1 MEVPG
6 RGFGRST
13 IITTI
18 RKKTLLGVGI
28 ALLVMTALL
37 AACAEFLL
45 LKTGSLAIFLAASLL
60 VAGGA
65 GFAVLRIIDRLIL
78 ERLARLDASV
88 RAIGKLREISAR
100 VTMPGTDELSSL
112 ATSVNGMLDALAA
125 GQKQLRAQESLKKSE
140 ARYRGLV
147 DNLPEGIYLF
157 REGRCLF
164 TNPAGAR
171 LLGESDPE
179 EVVGRRLTEMVPESE
194 RPAVD
199 EQIRLASAGEKLTR
213 LEAKLQRNDGE
224 LPVDLSF
231 GMVTFEN
238 KPAVQMAAHDLSR
251 LKEAENRIDY
261 LAYHDALTGLPN
273 LVLLG
278 DLLTREM
285 ARAKRNDELI
295 AVLHVDV
302 NRFKEI
308 NDTAGFTVGD
318 HALQAIAR
326 TLTDVLRETDVV
338 ARLSADKFVLFLPG
352 IKDATSTEDTCR
364 RILDRFQRPF
374 QVDGHELY
382 ITPSIGIALYPSDG
396 DSVDSLLKHAEIAMD
411 RAKTQEIGYQFFS
424 AEMVERV
431 AERKAIENDLR
442 KAIDRK
448 EFVIFYQPEFEFAS
462 GRLVGAEA
470 LLRWRHPERGLVPPM
485 SFIPL
490 AEETG
495 LIVPI
500 SQWVMRE
507 AARQN
512 MAWQNAGHAPI
523 RVAVNISARMF
534 ERPDFID
541 NVTEALAD
549 TGLPPE
555 YFEAEVTETMAMKDF
570 DTTIS
575 ILGRLH
581 KLRVPIAI
589 DDFGTGH
596 SSLSY
601 LKKFPAH
608 MLKVDRSFV
617 KDMTPDS
624 DDAAIAQ
631 AIIAMA
637 HSLKMHAIAE
647 GVETLEQLELLRSF
661 GCDEVQGFFFSKPLP
676 PDEFERFLIEQPQY
690 KKYDFSRPF

>member
-1 MEVPG
+1 MA
-6 RGFGRST
+6 
-13 IITTI
+13 
-18 RKKTLLGVGI
+18 
-28 ALLVMTALL
+28 ALLVACAKFILLPTGNLAFFL
-37 AACAEFLL
+37 AACF
-45 LKTGSLAIFLAASLL
+45 L
-60 VAGGA
+60 VAVAA
-65 GFAVLRIIDRLIL
+65 GFAVLRIIDKLIL
-78 ERLARLDASV
+78 ERLARLDAGV
-88 RAIGKLREISAR
+88 RAIGKLGEISAR
-100 VTMPGTDELSSL
+100 VTMPGSDELSSL
-112 ATSVNGMLDALAA
+112 ATSVNGMLDALASS
-125 GQKQLRAQESLKKSE
+125 QKQLRAQESLKKSE

-157 REGRCLF
+157 REGRCIF
-164 TNPAGAR
+164 TNPAGAE
-171 LLGESDPE
+171 LLGESDPDA
-179 EVVGRRLTEMVPESE
+179 VAGRRLTDMVPESE
-194 RPAVD
+194 RPVVA
-199 EQIRLASAGEKLTR
+199 ELIRQATAGEKLTR
-213 LEAKLQRNDGE
+213 LEAKLLRNDGE
-224 LPVDLSF
+224 LSVDLSI

-238 KPAVQMAAHDLSR
+238 RPAVQMAAHDLSR
-251 LKEAENRIDY
+251 LKEAENRLDY

-285 ARAKRNDELI
+285 SRAKRADELI
-295 AVLHVDV
+295 ALLHVDI

-308 NDTAGFTVGD
+308 NDTLGFTVGD

-326 TLTDVLRETDVV
+326 SISEVLRDSDVV
-338 ARLSADKFVLFLPG
+338 ARMSADKFVLFLPG

-364 RILDRFQRPF
+364 RILERFQLPL
-374 QVDGHELY
+374 QVDGHDLY
-382 ITPSIGIALYPSDG
+382 ITPSIGITLFPSDG

-411 RAKTQEIGYQFFS
+411 RAKTQETGYQFFS
-424 AEMVERV
+424 SEMVEKV

-448 EFVIFYQPEFEFAS
+448 EFVLFYQPEIEFAS

-500 SQWVMRE
+500 SQWVMLE

-512 MAWQNAGHAPI
+512 MAWQKAGYAPI

-541 NVTEALAD
+541 NVTAALSE

-581 KLRVPIAI
+581 TLRVPIAI

-596 SSLSY
+596 SSLAY

-647 GVETLEQLELLRSF
+647 GVETVEQLELLRGF
-661 GCDEVQGFFFSKPLP
+661 GCDEVQGFYFSKPLP
-676 PDEFERFLIEQPQY
+676 PDEFERFMIEQPQH
-690 KKYDFSRPF
+690 KKFDFSRPI